1 MNNHKLGINEAENK
15 LLLEGFEF
23 SLQELVQKIMEYRD
37 RSNVNLF
44 TKMNSD
50 YIISVMGKD
59 YLQELEK
66 KFVDSGHKTMD
77 ILQFIYTF
85 LSLIPHNEEE
95 TIFLTLGLIEL
106 FKIICENLN
115 MAQEVKFSDITTS
128 ICDRVAI
135 QFEDEYKIKTRKYP
149 PERRFTELVEGNHDK
164 AKKIDFRPPLVYEN
178 NLHNSL
184 KRLHKGKFKTDSTFH
199 NKQSIN
205 HGVFAKEIKK
215 VATLDSLDDKIAI
228 YDLNCNLV
236 KHINLKNKE
245 DDSKLDIII
254 FGIAWSERQQ
264 RIGAVLKN
272 FTISFWDAIDDFEFE
287 KNFSVHGYTQ
297 DYQNNI
303 WYLEKHDMWITTDSK
318 NMLYCWNIG
327 EERTN
332 FQLSTSLIQGAIFQ
346 VLELP
351 QIGYCAVGSIDK
363 QVTIWDFYKQ
373 LLLFQIDVGQVGVHS
388 IAFSNSFQVLL
399 TAGYENNIQLYTI
412 DDEYLD
418 STLIGKL
425 RGHNSMISCIQVIES
440 TPMVISADD
449 LGVVRL
455 WDIRNQSCIQSY
467 ECSNSFALSNSTTK
481 KMNIQ
486 LILDMYSEGMVALIG
501 SRINIVNFD
510 EKEEIVKSFNQVE
523 NLFAFKVENNTI
535 RDELIVCTRKNIQFY
550 DMNSGICKF
559 TINGL
564 MDNSQDEIT
573 VFKQVFQGQKFL
585 LGNQKGQLSL
595 HSYQQN
601 GERIKFLNNHSNEV
615 TQLKIDY
622 VNKLLISGGWDSTIK
637 IQQLSEE
644 TVELKRKVEN
654 VHNEK
659 GISLLEV
666 SVYHNVIFSA
676 TQNLEQIFIYDYE
689 YGRLL
694 NFIEFKKK
702 TEPTALSVIQG
713 YPILIVATSENKIY
727 LIHFQKKENKVKF
740 DLLGVINIEVSEQI
754 FGQIDKYQNAN
765 ENDLFI
771 TKQAEEHENQIQIT
785 TQFQI
790 KNEQYQS
797 NPSKRLNQSIAA
809 NNSVGLT
816 DIFNP
821 NETQQ
826 RVSLQLDQINYID
839 HPSSGEASTRTEN
852 AQNKNNTKY
861 ITNEVLEKE
870 QQVSITKILPDFQF
884 NEQNQLTVAKIYC
897 ANTKGHLIA
906 FDLERLFKYYDNLQ
920 YWPHSNT
927 RMNYNPHRNSNEDF
941 KASFK
946 RLSNPPKRFSEQT
959 QLTDLFQK
967 TQKNHNSDQHI
978 SYFIN
983 RLIFKNIQAHKDVI
997 TSIAFLNGDKNA
1009 IMTSGQDYYVKIWE
1023 TQTLNQLCSLNINHP
1038 LPIQWDYKCD
1048 HNKKSQ
1054 KKVLFALRIID
1065 LLNKKYSS
1073 DASRKEQNQT
1083 KILNFLKKLMGN
1095 QSRQRRITYKFDQ
1108 NNQDKEGAN
1117 QEQVYELET
1126 HQNENK
1132 MLLSEYYSPKDI
1144 KYEEVKNF
1152 YKSELLGPSLK
1163 RLEINKRVAIAQQ
1176 IWKKPKLTKEE
1187 EEREKVKKVLDFHV
1201 KSDERETI
1209 VNFLDPNFRS
1219 QVIKQGFHFEDDY
1232 SRYTQNLQNKIE
1244 FYEYNAIKKANK
1256 QLKTQNSGVS
1266 VQLQSIAKLQ
1276 VPQSGKRQNTQS
1288 PQQNQMNHTSR
1299 PSLLTELSNAEQ
1311 KIPSVLNL
1319 NTQKRMSFL
1328 YKNSQTQA
1336 QQQTKKRKQS
1346 IVLQTEN
1353 QQKTQIQN
1361 NNNNNNNNN
1370 PNSSINNLN
1379 NQPKF
1384 GQNLIIQ
1391 AQSPIV
1397 KEPINFDN
1405 LLQKQN
1411 NSSQVVHKK
1420 NIFFFPDNQET
1431 KIRVEAFP
1439 QTVAKLQNAFNLS
1452 GSEDYDQIL
1461 LGVQTAYPHNNKSSF
1476 GQNSEQ
1482 KNKKSQDLYKYA
1494 QEKQIIGN
1502 SNLST
1507 QGQSINSNGSTSQIV
1522 SASTNKLH
1530 QILSGI
1536 NQKLMKSKKLGNQN
1550 NFSNVLCTTN
1560 NGRLQNTKSSLD
1572 YEIIKKTEQDPFSQ
1586 QPSQRSLPKKN
1597 IISSIFTKGN
1607 LGNNFSTSHNGL
1619 KSFNFHGSFHIDKPL
1634 NHKKQQNNMT
1644 LYPNQANQGMSE
1656 NNNSFQFSKLS
1667 KNRQSLP
1674 TIVPKK

>member
-1 MNNHKLGINEAENK
+1 
-15 LLLEGFEF
+15 
-23 SLQELVQKIMEYRD
+23 
-37 RSNVNLF
+37 
-44 TKMNSD
+44 
-50 YIISVMGKD
+50 MGKD

-106 FKIICENLN
+106 FKSICENLN

-205 HGVFAKEIKK
+205 HGVFAREIKK
-215 VATLDSLDDKIAI
+215 VITLDSLDDKIAI

-264 RIGAVLKN
+264 RVGAVLKN

-351 QIGYCAVGSIDK
+351 QIGFCAVGSIDK

-388 IAFSNSFQVLL
+388 IAFSNSFQVLI
-399 TAGYENNIQLYTI
+399 TAGYENNIQLFTI

-425 RGHNSMISCIQVIES
+425 RGHSSMISCIQVIES

-467 ECSNSFALSNSTTK
+467 ECSNNFALSNNTTK

-550 DMNSGICKF
+550 DMNNGICKF

-694 NFIEFKKK
+694 NYIEFKKK

-740 DLLGVINIEVSEQI
+740 DLLGVINIEASEYI
-754 FGQIDKYQNAN
+754 FDQADKCQNVN

-771 TKQAEEHENQIQIT
+771 TKQAEEHENQMQNS

-790 KNEQYQS
+790 KNEQYYS
-797 NPSKRLNQSIAA
+797 NPSKRLNQSIAQV
-809 NNSVGLT
+809 NNSIGLT
-816 DIFNP
+816 DVFNP
-821 NETQQ
+821 HEIQQ
-826 RVSLQLDQINYID
+826 RVSLQLDQINQTD

-852 AQNKNNTKY
+852 ANNKYNTKL
-861 ITNEVLEKE
+861 ITNEVIEKE
-870 QQVSITKILPDFQF
+870 QQQVSITKILPDFQF
-884 NEQNQLTVAKIYC
+884 NEQNELVVAKIYC

-906 FDLERLFKYYDNLQ
+906 FDLEKLFKYYDNLQ
-920 YWPHSNT
+920 YLPHSNT

-941 KASFK
+941 RASFK

-959 QLTDLFQK
+959 QLTDEFQK
-967 TQKNHNSDQHI
+967 TQKSFNSDQHI

-1065 LLNKKYSS
+1065 LLNKKYNS
-1073 DASRKEQNQT
+1073 DVSRKEQNQT
-1083 KILNFLKKLMGN
+1083 KILNFLKKLMGI
-1095 QSRQRRITYKFDQ
+1095 QGRKRRMTNHI
-1108 NNQDKEGAN
+1108 NQDTGKLLYFIFLSLNFVKQYQEGTT
-1117 QEQVYELET
+1117 QEQQYELEMQ
-1126 HQNENK
+1126 QNEKK

-1144 KYEEVKNF
+1144 KYEEIKNF

-1176 IWKKPKLTKEE
+1176 IWKKPKMTKEE

-1201 KSDERETI
+1201 KSDERETLA
-1209 VNFLDPNFRS
+1209 NFLDPNFRS
-1219 QVIKQGFHFEDDY
+1219 QVLKQGFHFEEDY
-1232 SRYTQNLQNKIE
+1232 SRFTQNLLNKIE
-1244 FYEYNAIKKANK
+1244 FYDYNAIKKANK

-1266 VQLQSIAKLQ
+1266 VQLQSSAKLQ

-1288 PQQNQMNHTSR
+1288 SQQNQMNHTSR
-1299 PSLLTELSNAEQ
+1299 PSILTEPSNPEQ

-1328 YKNSQTQA
+1328 YKNSQNQA
-1336 QQQTKKRKQS
+1336 QQQMRQDANKRKQS
-1346 IVLQTEN
+1346 LVLQAEN
-1353 QQKTQIQN
+1353 QQKAQAQN
-1361 NNNNNNNNN
+1361 NSNNN
-1370 PNSSINNLN
+1370 PTNSINNN
-1379 NQPKF
+1379 MNIQPKF
-1384 GQNLIIQ
+1384 GQNQIIQ
-1391 AQSPIV
+1391 ATSPVV
-1397 KEPINFDN
+1397 KEPINFEN
-1405 LLQKQN
+1405 LLHKHN
-1411 NSSQVVHKK
+1411 NSPQVTQKK
-1420 NIFFFPDNQET
+1420 NIFFFPEAQET
-1431 KIRVEAFP
+1431 KIRVDAFP
-1439 QTVAKLQNAFNLS
+1439 QTIAKLQHAFNS
-1452 GSEDYDQIL
+1452 TGSEDYDQIL
-1461 LGVQTAYPHNNKSSF
+1461 LGAQTAYPHNNKSSF

-1502 SNLST
+1502 SNMST

-1530 QILSGI
+1530 QILNGI

-1560 NGRLQNTKSSLD
+1560 NDRLQNTKSSLD
-1572 YEIIKKTEQDPFSQ
+1572 YEMIKKTEQDPFSQ
-1586 QPSQRSLPKKN
+1586 QSSQRSLPKKN
-1597 IISSIFTKGN
+1597 IISSLFTKGN
-1607 LGNNFSTSHNGL
+1607 LGNNLSTSLNEL
-1619 KSFNFHGSFHIDKPL
+1619 KSFNFHGSFHIDKPS
-1634 NHKKQQNNMT
+1634 NYKKQQNNMT
-1644 LYPNQANQGMSE
+1644 LYPNQSNQGISE
-1656 NNNSFQFSKLS
+1656 NYSSFQFNKLN
-1667 KNRQSLP
+1667 KNRPSLP
-1674 TIVPKK
+1674 SIVPKK